1 MTNIGRCSLVAIA
14 FIALLAGCVENNSRA
29 NNGVTSPA
37 QAPGFEPG
45 EPMGKE
51 QTASDA
57 GVVELP
63 MTTIAPAI
71 ADLAARI
78 GVVKSAIQVLHA
90 IAVIWNDSSLGCPQP
105 GQSYT
110 QVLVHGF
117 WVVLEHDGERYS
129 YHAGNKGIF
138 RLCTNAPRGPLVM
151 PPGGRRDT
159 DV

>member
-1 MTNIGRCSLVAIA
+1 MIRICRYPLVAIA
-14 FIALLAGCVENNSRA
+14 FIALLAGCVENNSRTNA
-29 NNGVTSPA
+29 
-37 QAPGFEPG
+37 G

-51 QTASDA
+51 ETASDA

-63 MTTIAPAI
+63 MTTMAPAI
-71 ADLAARI
+71 ADLAARV
-78 GVVKSAIQVLHA
+78 GVDKNEIRILHA

-105 GQSYT
+105 GQFYT

-117 WVVLEHDGERYS
+117 WIVLEHDGERYS

-138 RLCTNAPRGPLVM
+138 RLCTNAPRGPLVT